1 MPEAYAALRA
11 DRNEQEA
18 LSRRLNPE
26 TVMSQTQTQ
35 RLLIE
40 KALTGFEAKVGS
52 WCSGQV
58 FNRGGLYV

>member
-1 MPEAYAALRA
+1 
-11 DRNEQEA
+11 
-18 LSRRLNPE
+18 
-26 TVMSQTQTQ
+26 MSQTQTQ